1 MVYSRVMKT
10 RWEVSTRSLPITLVL
25 SALACGEGAGGGASA
40 SAAQPAKTGSG
51 APATTV
57 AKTAAATSTASAA
70 TAPASATAPAASAAA
85 SASAAPAGKLSADGY
100 SLDGVKTLADSC
112 TTPWALFSTT
122 KKGVFGIHH
131 WPMAD
136 QAFHAHP
143 QFKSI
148 PGKPSAA
155 GEVRFY
161 AFDVDPKVSAD
172 TLLLAV
178 ECADAST
185 CNRVGAMYKAV
196 VPSGRLELVCAPTVP
211 STVGAGTVMVLSPK
225 FHDEVPFKCAR
236 VAVCMHKLD
245 RAITGDKHLECQ
257 KSPAGF
263 KLDCAKKD
271 SCEEIVACAK

>member
-1 MVYSRVMKT
+1 MKT
-10 RWEVSTRSLPITLVL
+10 TWETLSRSLPIAGLAFSV
-25 SALACGEGAGGGASA
+25 LACGESPGGSASA
-40 SAAQPAKTGSG
+40 SAAQPAKGPSA
-51 APATTV
+51 APATASTG
-57 AKTAAATSTASAA
+57 AKSAAASTTGSVAA
-70 TAPASATAPAASAAA
+70 TAPASASAPAASAAA

-178 ECADAST
+178 ECADAAT